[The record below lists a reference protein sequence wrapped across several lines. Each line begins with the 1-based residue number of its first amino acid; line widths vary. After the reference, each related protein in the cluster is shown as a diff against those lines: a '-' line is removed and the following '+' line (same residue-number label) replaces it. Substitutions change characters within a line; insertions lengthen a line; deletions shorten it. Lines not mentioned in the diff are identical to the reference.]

1 VLRGATG
8 RRVVRLLLVVGGLFV
23 LGILCGGRANAA
35 EGATTSTAVGTSAP
49 AARLGDTGPV
59 ETTGVVDDVAASAGG
74 QLVKTVTADAV
85 RPVTRDA
92 VRSVTPE
99 VVRPVARDAVLSVTP
114 EVVRPVA
121 REVVRPVTRVVV
133 RSVAQ
138 HVVRPVG
145 RDVVH
150 PDPVVD
156 EVLRP
161 VTEDVLRPVGDA
173 LEAVAGGPGDA
184 SSFPPEAQMPSW
196 PEGSGWPGVPEWPD
210 APELPQM
217 PRVPTLPTLPGE
229 TLPVEVTPRAPG
241 AVRPDEADHGVD
253 GGRER
258 YVGPVRVVH
267 GPFAGDG
274 DVAAVAVPH
283 RDAGA
288 GDVRVG
294 RTVEPR
300 GQGPGGV
307 PTGALGGH
315 SAVDNG
321 GPRHAEPHAVTSL
334 LRAPLSLAPGAI
346 AADVA
351 DGTRERHRDIP
362 EFPG

>member
-1 VLRGATG
+1 
-8 RRVVRLLLVVGGLFV
+8 VVRLLLVVGGLFV

-35 EGATTSTAVGTSAP
+35 EGATTSVAVGTSAP
-49 AARLGDTGPV
+49 AARPGDTGRV
-59 ETTGVVDDVAASAGG
+59 ETTGVVDDVVTSAGG

-92 VRSVTPE
+92 VRPVT
-99 VVRPVARDAVLSVTP
+99 
-114 EVVRPVA
+114 

-133 RSVAQ
+133 RPVAQ

-150 PDPVVD
+150 AGTVVD

-161 VTEDVLRPVGDA
+161 VTEDVLRPVV
-173 LEAVAGGPGDA
+173 EAVAGRPGDA

-196 PEGSGWPGVPEWPD
+196 PEGSGWPGGPEWPD
-210 APELPQM
+210 VPELPQL
-217 PRVPTLPTLPGE
+217 PRVPTWPTLPGE
-229 TLPVEVTPRAPG
+229 TLPVEVTPREPG

-274 DVAAVAVPH
+274 DVAAVAAPH

-294 RTVEPR
+294 RTVEP
-300 GQGPGGV
+300 QVPGGV

-315 SAVDNG
+315 SAIDNG

-334 LRAPLSLAPGAI
+334 HRAPLSLAPGAT

>member
-1 VLRGATG
+1 
-8 RRVVRLLLVVGGLFV
+8 
-23 LGILCGGRANAA
+23 
-35 EGATTSTAVGTSAP
+35 
-49 AARLGDTGPV
+49 
-59 ETTGVVDDVAASAGG
+59 VVDDVAASAGG
-74 QLVKTVTADAV
+74 QAVKAVTADAV

-92 VRSVTPE
+92 
-99 VVRPVARDAVLSVTP
+99 
-114 EVVRPVA
+114 VRPVA

-133 RSVAQ
+133 RPVAQ

-150 PDPVVD
+150 ADTVVD
-156 EVLRP
+156 DVLRP
-161 VTEDVLRPVGDA
+161 VTEDVLRPVGDVV
-173 LEAVAGGPGDA
+173 EAVAGGPGNA

-196 PEGSGWPGVPEWPD
+196 PEGSGWPDAPEWPD
-210 APELPQM
+210 VPELPQL
-217 PRVPTLPTLPGE
+217 PGVPTWPTLPGE
-229 TLPVEVTPRAPG
+229 TLPIEVTPRAPG
-241 AVRPDEADHGVD
+241 VVRPDEADHGVD

-258 YVGPVRVVH
+258 YVGPVRVAH

-274 DVAAVAVPH
+274 DVAAVAEPH

-294 RTVEPR
+294 RTVEP
-300 GQGPGGV
+300 QAPGGV

-334 LRAPLSLAPGAI
+334 HRAPLSLAPGAT

-362 EFPG
+362 EDPG

>member
-1 VLRGATG
+1 M
-8 RRVVRLLLVVGGLFV
+8 
-23 LGILCGGRANAA
+23 
-35 EGATTSTAVGTSAP
+35 
-49 AARLGDTGPV
+49 
-59 ETTGVVDDVAASAGG
+59 VDDVVTSAGG
-74 QLVKTVTADAV
+74 QIVETVTPDAV
-85 RPVTRDA
+85 RPVTREA
-92 VRSVTPE
+92 
-99 VVRPVARDAVLSVTP
+99 
-114 EVVRPVA
+114 VRPVA
-121 REVVRPVTRVVV
+121 REVVRPVTRVAV
-133 RSVAQ
+133 RPVAQ

-156 EVLRP
+156 EALRP
-161 VTEDVLRPVGDA
+161 VTEDVLRPVGDVVEA
-173 LEAVAGGPGDA
+173 VAVAGGLGDA

-196 PEGSGWPGVPEWPD
+196 PEGSGWPRVPEWPD
-210 APELPQM
+210 VPELPQL
-217 PRVPTLPTLPGE
+217 PGVPAWPTLPGE
-229 TLPVEVTPRAPG
+229 TLPVEVTPREPG
-241 AVRPDEADHGVD
+241 GVRPDEAGQDVD

-258 YVGPVRVVH
+258 RVGPAHVVH

-274 DVAAVAVPH
+274 DVAAMAAPH

-288 GDVRVG
+288 GDVHVW
-294 RTVEPR
+294 RTAEP
-300 GQGPGGV
+300 QAPGGP

-334 LRAPLSLAPGAI
+334 HRAPLSLAPGAI

>member
-1 VLRGATG
+1 M
-8 RRVVRLLLVVGGLFV
+8 VRLLLVVGGLFV
-23 LGILCGGRANAA
+23 LGILCGGRASAA
-35 EGATTSTAVGTSAP
+35 EGATTSAAVDTSAL
-49 AARLGDTGPV
+49 AQRSGDTGPV
-59 ETTGVVDDVAASAGG
+59 ETTGVVDDVVTSAGG
-74 QLVKTVTADAV
+74 QIVETVTPDAV
-85 RPVTRDA
+85 RPVVREA
-92 VRSVTPE
+92 VRSVARE
-99 VVRPVARDAVLSVTP
+99 VA
-114 EVVRPVA
+114 RPVA
-121 REVVRPVTRVVV
+121 REVVRPVTRVAV
-133 RSVAQ
+133 RPVPER
-138 HVVRPVG
+138 VVRPVS

-150 PDPVVD
+150 PAPVVD
-156 EVLRP
+156 GVLRP
-161 VTEDVLRPVGDA
+161 VTEDVLRPVGDVVG
-173 LEAVAGGPGDA
+173 AVAGGPGDA
-184 SSFPPEAQMPSW
+184 ASFPPEAQMPSW

-210 APELPQM
+210 AAELPDVPELPQL
-217 PRVPTLPTLPGE
+217 PGVPAWPALPGE
-229 TLPVEVTPRAPG
+229 TLPVEVTPREPG
-241 AVRPDEADHGVD
+241 AVRPEEAGQDVD

-258 YVGPVRVVH
+258 HVGPVRVVH

-274 DVAAVAVPH
+274 DMAAVAAPH

-294 RTVEPR
+294 RTVEP
-300 GQGPGGV
+300 QAPDGV

-334 LRAPLSLAPGAI
+334 HRAPLSLAPGAT

>member
-1 VLRGATG
+1 
-8 RRVVRLLLVVGGLFV
+8 
-23 LGILCGGRANAA
+23 
-35 EGATTSTAVGTSAP
+35 
-49 AARLGDTGPV
+49 
-59 ETTGVVDDVAASAGG
+59 
-74 QLVKTVTADAV
+74 
-85 RPVTRDA
+85 
-92 VRSVTPE
+92 
-99 VVRPVARDAVLSVTP
+99 
-114 EVVRPVA
+114 
-121 REVVRPVTRVVV
+121 
-133 RSVAQ
+133 
-138 HVVRPVG
+138 
-145 RDVVH
+145 
-150 PDPVVD
+150 
-156 EVLRP
+156 
-161 VTEDVLRPVGDA
+161 
-173 LEAVAGGPGDA
+173 
-184 SSFPPEAQMPSW
+184 M
-196 PEGSGWPGVPEWPD
+196 
-210 APELPQM
+210 
-217 PRVPTLPTLPGE
+217 PTLPTLPGE

>member
-1 VLRGATG
+1 M
-8 RRVVRLLLVVGGLFV
+8 
-23 LGILCGGRANAA
+23 A
-35 EGATTSTAVGTSAP
+35 E
-49 AARLGDTGPV
+49 
-59 ETTGVVDDVAASAGG
+59 
-74 QLVKTVTADAV
+74 
-85 RPVTRDA
+85 
-92 VRSVTPE
+92 
-99 VVRPVARDAVLSVTP
+99 
-114 EVVRPVA
+114 
-121 REVVRPVTRVVV
+121 
-133 RSVAQ
+133 

-145 RDVVH
+145 RDVAH

-161 VTEDVLRPVGDA
+161 VTEDVVRPVGDVVG
-173 LEAVAGGPGDA
+173 AVAGGLGDA
-184 SSFPPEAQMPSW
+184 ASFPREAQMPSW

-210 APELPQM
+210 APEWPDVPELPE
-217 PRVPTLPTLPGE
+217 LPGVPALPGK
-229 TLPVEVTPRAPG
+229 TLPVEVTPREPG
-241 AVRPDEADHGVD
+241 AMRPEEAGQDVD

-258 YVGPVRVVH
+258 HVGPVRAVH
-267 GPFAGDG
+267 GPFVGDG
-274 DVAAVAVPH
+274 DVAAVAAPH

-288 GDVRVG
+288 GEARAG

-300 GQGPGGV
+300 APGGV

-334 LRAPLSLAPGAI
+334 HRAPLSLAPGAT